1 MRADEMKP
9 GKLYRLH
16 VEGQE
21 KDDVLEA
28 LSMIEKYIINEY
40 ETYDEKDRPWWYEN
54 IKPNVTEL
62 RAISQTCVNYLPVRG
77 SNYIICCCCSL
88 LSLEHL
94 PTRRKF
100 NIAKSYVAF
109 RSLER

>member
-9 GKLYRLH
+9 GKLYTLH

-21 KDDVLEA
+21 KDDVLEP
-28 LSMIEKYIINEY
+28 LNMIEKYIINEY
-40 ETYDEKDRPWWYEN
+40 ETYDEKDRPWRYEN

-62 RAISQTCVNYLPVRG
+62 RAISQTCVNYLPVRE

-88 LSLEHL
+88 LYIRTSEFKKEISI
-94 PTRRKF
+94 T
-100 NIAKSYVAF
+100 ISY
-109 RSLER
+109 